1 MWRFWSKCA
10 DMINGELSGLIMSI
24 RDIRLN
30 DSLSDDALIALSRS
44 YVSMQNLV
52 VANGLDSE
60 FGSRKEFEK
69 ALDILFR
76 ICHRRC
82 QPNQPFARRSRLL
95 PLLHGLVTLPMR
107 VAELRRVQECNGQMW
122 QLVDEWMQNPETHAE
137 RMSVYGVLR
146 CIAAL
151 WGGMADEERTAGN
164 AEVLWFRQRIGD
176 WASLLSGEGRWD
188 GVESGEALCRIEVMS
203 RNSNLFLDGSNDEL
217 IELARSSYCESV
229 LGALGRRSGMPPRGC
244 GMRLFMLYEVMM
256 WGVGIPDLDS
266 VDEIARTAA
275 ALAEQC
281 PCGSDEWLLCRS
293 TVLDR
298 LCMLVVAE
306 DDEPGAAGRPDG
318 FLADIA

>member
-60 FGSRKEFEK
+60 YGSRKEFEK

-82 QPNQPFARRSRLL
+82 QSNQPFARRSRLL

-107 VAELRRVQECNGQMW
+107 VAELRRVQECNGLMW
-122 QLVDEWMQNPETHAE
+122 QLVDEWMQNPEMHAE
-137 RMSVYGVLR
+137 RMSVSVVLR
-146 CIAAL
+146 CIAAM
-151 WGGMADEERTAGN
+151 WGGVADEERTAGN

-176 WASLLSGEGRWD
+176 WASLLSGECRWD
-188 GVESGEALCRIEVMS
+188 GVASDEALCRIEVMS

-217 IELARSSYCESV
+217 IELPRLMGASHFRIIFVHILPNILPILLSSVIIGFNNAVLAEAGLSYLGIGIQPPDASLGRMLSEAQSFLFTIPWYSIFPGLMIILMV
-229 LGALGRRSGMPPRGC
+229 LGFSMIA
-244 GMRLFMLYEVMM
+244 E
-256 WGVGIPDLDS
+256 GIDK
-266 VDEIARTAA
+266 
-275 ALAEQC
+275 
-281 PCGSDEWLLCRS
+281 
-293 TVLDR
+293 
-298 LCMLVVAE
+298 
-306 DDEPGAAGRPDG
+306 
-318 FLADIA
+318 